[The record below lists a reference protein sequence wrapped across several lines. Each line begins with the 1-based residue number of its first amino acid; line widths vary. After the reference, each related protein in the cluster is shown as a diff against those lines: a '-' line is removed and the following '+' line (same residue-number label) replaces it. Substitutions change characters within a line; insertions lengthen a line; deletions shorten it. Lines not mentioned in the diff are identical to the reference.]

1 MRSISSGG
9 QPWSV
14 DSVTELETCGET
26 LLTKSASTLSKRSRL
41 ARAQSRHS
49 AQTSVPE
56 ASFMPSMYLSTF
68 SDLMPSRL

>member
-26 LLTKSASTLSKRSRL
+26 DSTKSASTFWKRSRL
-41 ARAQSRHS
+41 ASAQSRHS
-49 AQTSVPE
+49 AQASVPE
-56 ASFMPSMYLSTF
+56 ASFMPSM
-68 SDLMPSRL
+68 